1 MNTLAS
7 IASIGV
13 GATVGASCRYYIGVL
28 SLQYLGKTLPY
39 GTLISNIIGSFIA
52 GILVVVILEKLLL
65 SETYRLMLLI
75 GLTGSLT
82 TMSTLSFESLEMLS
96 GGSYGQALLNILLN
110 IGLSLLAAGAKGVGQ
125 PLTERDRYLCKKI
138 APMLIEMELIFVGLD
153 VIGDYI
159 TEINVTSPTCIRELD
174 RQFNLNISAQLL
186 DAVEEKLALR

>member
-28 SLQYLGKTLPY
+28 SLQYLGKALPY
-39 GTLISNIIGSFIA
+39 GTLISNVIGSFIA

-96 GGSYGQALLNILLN
+96 GGNYGQALLNILLN
-110 IGLSLLAAGAKGVGQ
+110 IGLSLLAAGLGVMLAKYGFS
-125 PLTERDRYLCKKI
+125 L
-138 APMLIEMELIFVGLD
+138 
-153 VIGDYI
+153 
-159 TEINVTSPTCIRELD
+159 
-174 RQFNLNISAQLL
+174 AQS
-186 DAVEEKLALR
+186 

>member
-28 SLQYLGKTLPY
+28 SLQYLGKTLGY
-39 GTLISNIIGSFIA
+39 GTLISNVVGSFIA

-65 SETYRLMLLI
+65 SETYRLMLLV

-96 GGSYGQALLNILLN
+96 GGNYGQALLNILLN
-110 IGLSLLAAGAKGVGQ
+110 IVLSLLAAGLGVMLAKYG
-125 PLTERDRYLCKKI
+125 
-138 APMLIEMELIFVGLD
+138 
-153 VIGDYI
+153 
-159 TEINVTSPTCIRELD
+159 
-174 RQFNLNISAQLL
+174 FNLAQS
-186 DAVEEKLALR
+186 

>member
-28 SLQYLGKTLPY
+28 SLQYLGKALPY
-39 GTLISNIIGSFIA
+39 GTLISNVVGSFIA

-96 GGSYGQALLNILLN
+96 GGNYGQALLNILLN
-110 IGLSLLAAGAKGVGQ
+110 IGLSLLAAGLGVMLAKYGFS
-125 PLTERDRYLCKKI
+125 L
-138 APMLIEMELIFVGLD
+138 
-153 VIGDYI
+153 
-159 TEINVTSPTCIRELD
+159 
-174 RQFNLNISAQLL
+174 AQS
-186 DAVEEKLALR
+186 